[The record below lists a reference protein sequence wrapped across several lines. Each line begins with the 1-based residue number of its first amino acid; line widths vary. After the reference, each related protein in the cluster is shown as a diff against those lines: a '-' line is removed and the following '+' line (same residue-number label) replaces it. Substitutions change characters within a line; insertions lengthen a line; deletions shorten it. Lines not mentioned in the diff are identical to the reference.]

1 MVSAALPALTV
12 LTASIERLG
21 QSCASA
27 AGANVMK
34 PAHARAP
41 HDVRNDIATSLEC
54 RRSSCST
61 SLVTF
66 FVGHL
71 GTVGPTSRS
80 RPSRP
85 PSRAH
90 DAPDRGAQATGGAH
104 PALVR
109 RTRPPWPHWQ
119 GRKCDDWTL
128 QRELR
133 PNEIFRKDGCRKAH
147 GVAHGA

>member
-41 HDVRNDIATSLEC
+41 HDVRNDIATSLEPAEVLA
-54 RRSSCST
+54 RLRWSPWD
-61 SLVTF
+61 
-66 FVGHL
+66 GGPHL
-71 GTVGPTSRS
+71 PISA
-80 RPSRP
+80 RPSA
-85 PSRAH
+85 AH

-109 RTRPPWPHWQ
+109 RTRAP
-119 GRKCDDWTL
+119 
-128 QRELR
+128 
-133 PNEIFRKDGCRKAH
+133 
-147 GVAHGA
+147 

>member
-41 HDVRNDIATSLEC
+41 HDVRNDIATSLEPAEVLA
-54 RRSSCST
+54 RLRWSR
-61 SLVTF
+61 F

-85 PSRAH
+85 PSWAH

-109 RTRPPWPHWQ
+109 RTRAP
-119 GRKCDDWTL
+119 L
-128 QRELR
+128 
-133 PNEIFRKDGCRKAH
+133 A
-147 GVAHGA
+147 

>member
-1 MVSAALPALTV
+1 MVSPALPALTV
-12 LTASIERLG
+12 LTASIKRLG

-71 GTVGPTSRS
+71 GTAGRTSRS

-85 PSRAH
+85 PSPAY
-90 DAPDRGAQATGGAH
+90 DAPDGGARATGGVR

-109 RTRPPWPHWQ
+109 RM
-119 GRKCDDWTL
+119 
-128 QRELR
+128 
-133 PNEIFRKDGCRKAH
+133 
-147 GVAHGA
+147 GAPLPLFIAALSR